1 QRRYSHHPFSMHGDG
16 MSRSSRAVV
25 TMPKTAKKG
34 EVFSIR
40 VIVQHEMESGFRH
53 TEQGVR
59 VPRDLIRSFVCTY
72 NGNEVFKADL
82 HSGVA
87 SNPLFIFYAKA
98 DQSGT
103 FEFKWQGD
111 NNYFTVVN
119 QAITV
124 S

>member
-1 QRRYSHHPFSMHGDG
+1 LANQRRYSHHPFSMHGDG

-87 SNPLFIFYAKA
+87 SNPFIYFLR
-98 DQSGT
+98 QSGPI
-103 FEFKWQGD
+103 G
-111 NNYFTVVN
+111 YF
-119 QAITV
+119 
-124 S
+124 

>member
-1 QRRYSHHPFSMHGDG
+1 

-25 TMPKTAKKG
+25 TLPKTAKRG

-40 VIVQHEMESGFRH
+40 AIVQHEMESGFRH

-59 VPRDLIRSFVCTY
+59 VPRDIIREFVCIY
-72 NGNEVFKADL
+72 YGKEVFKADL
-82 HSGVA
+82 HPGVG

-103 FEFKWQGD
+103 LEFKWMGD
-111 NNYFTVVN
+111 NDYLTIVK

-124 S
+124 L

>member
-1 QRRYSHHPFSMHGDG
+1 

-40 VIVQHEMESGFRH
+40 ATVQHDMESGFRH

>member
-1 QRRYSHHPFSMHGDG
+1 

-25 TMPKTAKKG
+25 TMPKMAKKG

-40 VIVQHEMESGFRH
+40 VIVQHDMESGFRH
-53 TEQGVR
+53 NEQGVR
-59 VPRDLIRSFVCTY
+59 VPRDMIRSFVCTY
-72 NGNEVFKADL
+72 NGNEVFKADV

-111 NNYFTVVN
+111 NNYLTIVN

>member
-1 QRRYSHHPFSMHGDG
+1 
-16 MSRSSRAVV
+16 MSQSSRAVI
-25 TMPKTAKKG
+25 TMPKTVKKG

-40 VIVQHEMESGFRH
+40 AIVQHEMESGFRH

-59 VPRDLIRSFVCTY
+59 VPRDMIRSFACTY